1 MATVKGSAL
10 SGLRDR
16 FKGQL
21 IGPDDPAYEQARVV
35 WNGMADRR
43 PALVAR
49 CTSVQDVIA
58 AIRFARDQ
66 DLLIA
71 VRGGGHSVAGFST
84 CDGGIVIDLS
94 RMNRVDVD
102 PERRTANAEGGAHLV
117 QLDKQA
123 QAVGLVCPVGVIG
136 HTGVAGLTLG
146 GGMGR
151 LMRKH
156 GLTIDNVLS
165 FDLVTADGR
174 QLHASKDDNADLF
187 WGLRGAGP
195 NFGVV
200 TSFEYQL
207 HPQEATVTQGWVAL
221 PIDRGREV
229 GTVVR
234 EFLATAPDHVFV
246 NVAFGLATDPPFPA
260 EMAGKQIAVVG
271 AMHAGSL
278 KDAERDLR
286 QLRGALDWSVDT
298 FGPKPYLAVQ
308 GMGDDA
314 NAWGHRFYMKSGYAN
329 ELSDELMATCVAQA
343 SNVPAGGDCSVSL
356 WAFGGAISRVAD
368 DATAFTGRKAAWW
381 LSAEAMWDDAAL
393 DESHIEWSRRAIGTF
408 KPFTRV
414 GEYVNDA
421 VETDVESVRAIY
433 GNEKYSRLVGLK
445 RKYDPDNL
453 FRMNQNIRP

>member
-10 SGLRDR
+10 SGFRDR

-94 RMNRVDVD
+94 RLRDVTIDPQHRVARVQ
-102 PERRTANAEGGAHLV
+102 GGAHLS
-117 QLDKQA
+117 QLDQKA
-123 QAVGLVCPVGVIG
+123 QALGLVCPVGVVG

-156 GLTIDNVLS
+156 GLTIDNLLS
-165 FDLVTADGR
+165 VDLVTADGR
-174 QLHASKDDNADLF
+174 QLHASKDENADLF

-207 HPQEATVTQGWVAL
+207 HPFGPTITTGWVAF
-221 PIDRGREV
+221 PVERSREV
-229 GTVVR
+229 GEFVR
-234 EFLATAPDHVFV
+234 DYAAKATDDVRLAIS
-246 NVAFGLATDPPFPA
+246 FGLATEPQFPPA
-260 EMAGKQIAVVG
+260 LADKQVIVVG
-271 AMHAGSL
+271 ATHTGPLDEATRAL
-278 KDAERDLR
+278 KPLR
-286 QLRGALDWSVDT
+286 EELNPAMDT
-298 FGPKPYLAVQ
+298 IAPQPYLTVQ
-308 GMGDDA
+308 GLNDEAMS
-314 NAWGHRFYMKSGYAN
+314 WGSRFYMKSGYVD
-329 ELSDELMATCVAQA
+329 ELSVGAIEACAAQA
-343 SNVPAGGDCSVSL
+343 AEVPPGGDCSITF
-356 WAFGGAISRVAD
+356 WQQGGAVGRIPD
-368 DATAFTGRKAAWW
+368 GATAFTGRTADWW
-381 LSAEAMWDDAAL
+381 LGFEAMWGDAAH
-393 DESHIEWSRRAIGTF
+393 ES
-408 KPFTRV
+408 FT
-414 GEYVNDA
+414 
-421 VETDVESVRAIY
+421 
-433 GNEKYSRLVGLK
+433 K
-445 RKYDPDNL
+445 RGPGA
-453 FRMNQNIRP
+453 R